1 MNSYIFFFTLGFL
14 IDKIT
19 LFPFFLG
26 FASGVLFTNKID
38 FSSFIEKI
46 KNKYNE
52 KFGEEIA
59 NTINKLKEQHFETN
73 NQKKTKKQK

>member
-26 FASGVLFTNKID
+26 FTSGILFSNKIELTD
-38 FSSFIEKI
+38 IIEKI

-52 KFGEEIA
+52 KFGEEIS
-59 NTINKLKEQHFETN
+59 NTINKLKEKNFEIN
-73 NQKKTKKQK
+73 KKK

>member
-19 LFPFFLG
+19 LFPFVLG
-26 FASGVLFTNKID
+26 FTSGILFTNKIEI
-38 FSSFIEKI
+38 SSLIEKI

-52 KFGEEIA
+52 RFGEDI
-59 NTINKLKEQHFETN
+59 
-73 NQKKTKKQK
+73 KKTLNTLKKKHLDNNKPKKKK